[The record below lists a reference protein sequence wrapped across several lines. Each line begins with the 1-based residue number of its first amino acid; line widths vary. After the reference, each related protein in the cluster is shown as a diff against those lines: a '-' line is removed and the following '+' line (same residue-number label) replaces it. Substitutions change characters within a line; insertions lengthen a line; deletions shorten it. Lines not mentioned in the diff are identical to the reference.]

1 VRTEERAEASPGG
14 RDRAE
19 ERRRL
24 RRGFAYCLWVFL
36 GLRVGLSLVALAGVG
51 LLPDIDNAVGPPGWD
66 PSPVTPGWHNLVT
79 AWERFDG
86 LWFLRIATDGYV
98 DGDGSAAFFPLYPLL
113 IRFLSPLLGG
123 HPLAA
128 AYLVSHL
135 AAFGSMALLY
145 FLTASEWGE
154 RVARRTVLYLAVFPT
169 SFFLLAPYSES
180 LYLVL
185 VLACLWGARRKR
197 WAVAGLAGAA
207 AAATRNVGVLL
218 LLPLSVEAVHQWL
231 EDRSALRL
239 VRSLAWSALVVAGAG
254 AYLLYWQGL
263 SGDWLAPLHQQANW
277 QREGSFPLATVI
289 RGTREAFRFIGEYP
303 GGYHL
308 VDWLIVVPA
317 LAAGVW
323 VARRARPM
331 FTTYTWISIL
341 APLSFI
347 FPLRPFMSVPRF
359 LLPIFP
365 ILWAGAVW
373 GLRRRAIHE
382 VLVAASAGLLVLLT
396 VLFVN
401 WYYVF

>member
-19 ERRRL
+19 ESRRL

-254 AYLLYWQGL
+254 AYLLYWEGL

>member
-254 AYLLYWQGL
+254 AYLLYWEGL

>member
-1 VRTEERAEASPGG
+1 MRTEERAEAPPGG
-14 RDRAE
+14 RDRPE

-86 LWFLRIATDGYV
+86 LWFLRIATAGYV
-98 DGDGSAAFFPLYPLL
+98 DGDGSAAFFPLYPML

-135 AAFGSMALLY
+135 AALGSMAFLY
-145 FLTASEWGE
+145 FLTASEWDE
-154 RVARRTVLYLAVFPT
+154 RMARRSVLYLAVFPT

-180 LYLVL
+180 LYLLL
-185 VLACLWGARRKR
+185 VLACLWGARRKL
-197 WAVAGLAGAA
+197 WAVAGVAGGA
-207 AAATRNVGVLL
+207 AAATRNLGVLL
-218 LLPLSVEAVHQWL
+218 VVPLAVEALHQWL
-231 EDRSALRL
+231 EERSGQRL
-239 VRSLAWSALVVAGAG
+239 VRSLAWSAVVVAGAG
-254 AYLLYWQGL
+254 GYLLYWEGL
-263 SGDWLAPLHQQANW
+263 SGDWLAPFHQQANW

-289 RGTREAFRFIGEYP
+289 WGTREAFRFVGEYP

-323 VARRARPM
+323 VARRARPV
-331 FTTYTWISIL
+331 FTMYTWISIL

-359 LLPIFP
+359 VLPIFP
-365 ILWAGAVW
+365 ILWAGAAW
-373 GLRRRAIHE
+373 GLRRRGIHE
-382 VLVAASAGLLVLLT
+382 VVVATSAGLLVLLT